1 MSDFVNW
8 LIATFIV
15 CGAFNGM
22 FTYLLTYL
30 CIYLFMYLFMILSGS
45 VRNTRTHYVLPTFSW
60 WVGPLSSICR
70 LKWGDTRTQNHT
82 EGRHG
87 AAFRCTKAVPWVQPG
102 SVESGSDFWCRCAL
116 QGREQ
121 PGGAGVKAADWCFLI
136 PSLAEKHTGFLL
148 RAAGEFIT
156 SPLSSVYSE
165 DCRKWSCDVCLCL
178 QELHRRDATVCEA
191 ARQK

>member
-1 MSDFVNW
+1 
-8 LIATFIV
+8 
-15 CGAFNGM
+15 M
-22 FTYLLTYL
+22 FTYLL
-30 CIYLFMYLFMILSGS
+30 IYLSIYVFMILSGS
-45 VRNTRTHYVLPTFSW
+45 VRNTRTHFLLPTFSW

-87 AAFRCTKAVPWVQPG
+87 AVFRCTKAVPWVQPG

-156 SPLSSVYSE
+156 SPLSSVFILKTAGSE
-165 DCRKWSCDVCLCL
+165 AVMFVCVYRSFIAEMQLF
-178 QELHRRDATVCEA
+178 V
-191 ARQK
+191 RQLGRSKRLFFWMCFVSVMK